1 MPTLR
6 AAVPL
11 VLLTAL
17 SGGAA
22 AQTSP
27 APRPDLAVATLRELW
42 KVQSRYVLQS
52 AEAVPES
59 LYSFRPVQSV
69 RSIGEL
75 IGHLAGSQNNM
86 CGVALGEPE
95 RNEDAVEK
103 SRTTKADLVA
113 ALRASNAF
121 CERAYAQTDQAV
133 AGNATL
139 FGRAMSRRAI
149 LGLNATHDAE
159 HYGNLVTYLR
169 INGMVPP
176 SSRPPQ

>member
-11 VLLTAL
+11 ILLTAL
-17 SGGAA
+17 SRGSV
-22 AQTSP
+22 AQVIP
-27 APRPDLAVATLRELW
+27 ATQPNAAVATLRELW
-42 KVQSRYVLQS
+42 KTQASYVLQT

-59 LYSFRPVQSV
+59 LYSFRPVKSV
-69 RSIGEL
+69 RSFGEL
-75 IGHLAGSQNNM
+75 FGHIAGSQNSM
-86 CGVALGEPE
+86 CGVALGEPQ
-95 RNEDAVEK
+95 RNEDEVEK

-113 ALRASNAF
+113 ALRASNAV
-121 CERAYAQTDQAV
+121 CERAYGQTDRV
-133 AGNATL
+133 AEGKATL
-139 FGRAMSRRAI
+139 FGREQTRLAV

-176 SSRPPQ
+176 SSRPRQ

>member
-11 VLLTAL
+11 ILLTAL
-17 SGGAA
+17 SRGSV
-22 AQTSP
+22 AQTAP
-27 APRPDLAVATLRELW
+27 ATQPNAVATLRELW
-42 KVQSRYVLQS
+42 MIQSNYVLQT

-59 LYSFRPVQSV
+59 LYSFRPVKSV
-69 RSIGEL
+69 RSFGEL
-75 IGHLAGSQNNM
+75 FGHVAGSQNNM

-95 RNEDAVEK
+95 RNEDEVEK
-103 SRTTKADLVA
+103 SRSSKADLVA
-113 ALRASNAF
+113 ALRASNTF
-121 CERAYAQTDQAV
+121 CERAYAQTDRAV
-133 AGNATL
+133 EGKATL
-139 FGRAMSRRAI
+139 FGRERTRLAI